1 MRVIILQMAV
11 EYYYRIERTDI
22 IMVITKT
29 ETKTEEKINQTT
41 GEIELTHSEQTTT
54 HTEKTSEPN
63 FIKLYLDHLA
73 IFNGVS
79 LTVNPILAEIL
90 RRTTY
95 ADDKAGGHQVV
106 INRAVKK
113 RIAETLKC
121 SESKINN
128 AITVFVDNHYLKRL
142 DRGLY
147 EVNPNYFGKGDW
159 GNIQKLRAN
168 YDYTEHTITTEIES
182 ATTAE

>member
-1 MRVIILQMAV
+1 MIL
-11 EYYYRIERTDI
+11 
-22 IMVITKT
+22 TKT
-29 ETKTEEKINQTT
+29 ETRTEEKINKDT
-41 GEIELTHSEQTTT
+41 GEIELVHSEQTTT
-54 HTEKTSEPN
+54 HTEKTTEPN

-95 ADDKAGGHQVV
+95 ADDVAGGQQVV
-106 INRAVKK
+106 INRAIKK
-113 RIAETLKC
+113 QIAKILNC

-128 AITVFVDNHYLKRL
+128 AITVFVNNDYLRRI

-168 YDYTEHTITTEIES
+168 YDYVEHTVIAEIEGEDDNAVDTS
-182 ATTAE
+182 L